1 MNIFYYDLDKFSL
14 EEVAVIA
21 ESLPEKIRENTI
33 FLPKEMTLLLDC
45 STVEL
50 YRIKEKIEEAIH
62 DKEILNEM

>member
-14 EEVAVIA
+14 EEIAAIA

>member
-1 MNIFYYDLDKFSL
+1 
-14 EEVAVIA
+14 
-21 ESLPEKIRENTI
+21 
-33 FLPKEMTLLLDC
+33 MTLLLDC

>member
-1 MNIFYYDLDKFSL
+1 MNIFYYDLDNFSL
-14 EEVAVIA
+14 EEVAAIA
-21 ESLPEKIRENTI
+21 ESLPKKIRENTI
-33 FLPKEMTLLLDC
+33 FLPKETTLLLDC